1 MQPPTEVRFATALMW
16 LIWAG
21 GAFYALGAWLEVSR
35 KGVPNA
41 TVLAIT
47 YAIVLVA
54 LAILIRAV
62 TLGRNWA
69 RLTYSGL
76 AVLAVAAIVRTWF
89 AASMSRTQL
98 LISAAVVIAY
108 ATVLFLLFLSGSAPW
123 FKKSAR

>member
-1 MQPPTEVRFATALMW
+1 MW

-35 KGVPNA
+35 EGMPNA
-41 TVLAIT
+41 TVLAIA
-47 YAIVLVA
+47 YAIVLGA
-54 LAILIRAV
+54 LAILIRAI

-89 AASMSRTQL
+89 GGSMSRTQL
-98 LISAAVVIAY
+98 LTSAAVVIAY

-123 FKKSAR
+123 FKKSVR